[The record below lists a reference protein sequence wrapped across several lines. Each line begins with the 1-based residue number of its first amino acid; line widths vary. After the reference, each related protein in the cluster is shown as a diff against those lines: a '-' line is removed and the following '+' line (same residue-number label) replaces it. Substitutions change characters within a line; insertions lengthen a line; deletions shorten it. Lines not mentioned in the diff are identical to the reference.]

1 MAIDV
6 NTTTSCHASPFAA
19 APYLLSQIHDA
30 TPPQASAD
38 DETTRAALASG
49 RAALMSLVRARSPPR
64 RVCLPLLFYA
74 IPLLEASPATPAA
87 NTQSSSSGAL
97 FSSSD
102 VQQLLSWVSECAAA
116 GSMWGGAGLAS
127 CWGAGA
133 GVGVGGAGAGAAGQG
148 LAQMAAALGVSDRY
162 AKDVQLALVRA
173 VARAHVLENSGG
185 GAGAGAGAGAGMG
198 AAAAAGAR
206 QQQQLTLVRG

>member
-1 MAIDV
+1 MA
-6 NTTTSCHASPFAA
+6 
-19 APYLLSQIHDA
+19 
-30 TPPQASAD
+30 
-38 DETTRAALASG
+38 
-49 RAALMSLVRARSPPR
+49 LVRARSPPR

-74 IPLLEASPATPAA
+74 IPLLEASPAAPAA
-87 NTQSSSSGAL
+87 NTQSSSSGTTSAPL

-102 VQQLLSWVSECAAA
+102 VHQLLAWVSECAAA
-116 GSMWGGAGLAS
+116 GGVWGGAGLAS

-133 GVGVGGAGAGAAGQG
+133 AGGVGVGGAGAAGQG

-185 GAGAGAGAGAGMG
+185 GAAAGAGAGPG
-198 AAAAAGAR
+198 AAAALGMR